1 MKMFF
6 KKFLP
11 GILKSP
17 RDAAVERF
25 SEGLYHLMSA
35 PYLVYNAHHE
45 PLWVPVWFPGRDPA
59 ILTSGIERAMIEIKS
74 GTLEERII
82 KILQNSYPVTLEQ
95 LKKKTGLPRSILEM
109 ELIKMQAKQI
119 CLLEPLPD
127 KVYIRLVRTDFRFVG
142 RRTQQKFI
150 KRKKGEVKKE
160 EYQGDAD
167 EVMYG

>member
-1 MKMFF
+1 MTF
-6 KKFLP
+6 
-11 GILKSP
+11 
-17 RDAAVERF
+17 
-25 SEGLYHLMSA
+25 
-35 PYLVYNAHHE
+35 
-45 PLWVPVWFPGRDPA
+45 
-59 ILTSGIERAMIEIKS
+59 GIERTMIEIKS

-119 CLLEPLPD
+119 CVLEPLPD
-127 KVYIRLVRTDFRFVG
+127 KVYIRLVRTDIRFVG

-167 EVMYG
+167 DVMYG